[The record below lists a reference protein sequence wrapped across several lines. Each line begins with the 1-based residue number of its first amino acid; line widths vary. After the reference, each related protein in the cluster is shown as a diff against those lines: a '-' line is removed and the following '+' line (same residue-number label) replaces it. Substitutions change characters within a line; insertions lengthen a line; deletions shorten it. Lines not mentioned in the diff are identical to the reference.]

1 MSSEL
6 AYRSLLLVLTLAACG
21 PETVGSEGSAG
32 STTAM
37 SGSQSESQ
45 SESESESESGGE
57 AEDLCGG
64 WSLSAELTGSLS
76 MPGDCDNFVFTG
88 ELIEQPEASTW
99 TLDSCPCT
107 ADCESPDPHTF
118 TISFSGEGAPELPA
132 MPTCPQI
139 ELYRD
144 AQCDVVGVV
153 VRDLDD
159 GNTPV
164 WWSAARNTGIP
175 GFEWLSNQIFDDQ
188 LCSDGDDDGPVTTGH
203 AIRYAHDEATIEL
216 RPGESGML
224 ESTPLGTI
232 EIHNGN
238 ATSFVGDEHET
249 YPSYVVVVQ

>member
-1 MSSEL
+1 MTSDL
-6 AYRSLLLVLTLAACG
+6 AYPSLLLVFTLSACG
-21 PETVGSEGSAG
+21 PEPVASDGSAG

-37 SGSQSESQ
+37 SGSESG
-45 SESESESESGGE
+45 SESGGE

-88 ELIEQPEASTW
+88 ELIEQPGANTW
-99 TLDSCPCT
+99 ALDSCPCN
-107 ADCESPDPHTF
+107 ADCDAVDPYTF

-132 MPTCPQI
+132 MPACPQI

-153 VRDLDD
+153 VRDL
-159 GNTPV
+159 GNGNAPV
-164 WWSAARNTGIP
+164 WWSTARNTSIP
-175 GFEWLSNQIFDDQ
+175 GFEWLSNQIFDEQ
-188 LCSDGDDDGPVTTGH
+188 LCSDGDDDGPVVTGH

-238 ATSFVGDEHET
+238 ASSFVGEDIGS